1 MVALRSDPTRKIKM
15 RGKIKPQIDINEINT
30 KIQLLK
36 KTAEELNRM
45 GEDFPALARNTA
57 RILASV
63 KMLEINVSDLVD
75 LQSRYF
81 FFGFLTFFY
90 SLE

>member
-1 MVALRSDPTRKIKM
+1 MTQ
-15 RGKIKPQIDINEINT
+15 QIDITEINT

-36 KTAEELNRM
+36 KTAQELNRM

-63 KMLEINVSDLVD
+63 KMLEINVTDLVD
-75 LQSRYF
+75 LQ
-81 FFGFLTFFY
+81 
-90 SLE
+90 